1 MLPRKA
7 CKLHM
12 WNCNLP
18 SGSISTTS
26 GGTICASRGK
36 DGCVVHCNCF
46 WFARE
51 TEEKDEKVR
60 SGLHFRSL
68 HKLGGME
75 AFVITNQSIKNN
87 RVRFWCKKS
96 GCSASGCS
104 AIGSDGLHCVACIR
118 LLQVLYRRVE
128 ISLTDQALPP
138 SILSKNQPGRKLE

>member
-12 WNCNLP
+12 WNCNLL
-18 SGSISTTS
+18 SGSIGMMSW
-26 GGTICASRGK
+26 GTICASRGK
-36 DGCVVHCNCF
+36 DRRVFHCNCF

-75 AFVITNQSIKNN
+75 AFVITNQSIKDN
-87 RVRFWCKKS
+87 RVEFWCKKS
-96 GCSASGCS
+96 GCSM
-104 AIGSDGLHCVACIR
+104 IGSDGLHCVACIR
-118 LLQVLYRRVE
+118 LFQVYTDGFK
-128 ISLTDQALPP
+128 SL
-138 SILSKNQPGRKLE
+138 